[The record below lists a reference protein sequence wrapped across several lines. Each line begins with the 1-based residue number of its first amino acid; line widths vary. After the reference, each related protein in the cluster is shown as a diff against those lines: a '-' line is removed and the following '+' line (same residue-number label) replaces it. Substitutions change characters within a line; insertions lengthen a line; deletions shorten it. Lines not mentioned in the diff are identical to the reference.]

1 MNSSNSFH
9 EKKVEN
15 CLQIGNSIN
24 ISSPSSTISGL
35 TTVTVY
41 TEASI
46 MTENDV
52 IQAATDGAQVD
63 RVQIEASTSTSA
75 TNLPKTQC

>member
-9 EKKVEN
+9 EKKVET
-15 CLQIGNSIN
+15 CLQIGNLIN

-63 RVQIEASTSTSA
+63 
-75 TNLPKTQC
+75 